1 MNVELQSK
9 IRGLRLEDGQNLVG
23 NPYIVGRWVRGADHY
38 DRKSLIEY
46 LLDAQDTAFWVV
58 GTRRMGKTSLLRQLE
73 YLTDD
78 EKSPYVPLF
87 WDLQGCSTPQ
97 DLSGEL
103 YLAIEDVAERF
114 ARLDVDTT
122 CLRDDDAANILRRLG
137 RETMRHGRELL
148 LLVDEAEV
156 LIEIGQTESAWLAR
170 LRKAM
175 QEGNLRAVIAST
187 RLLTQLTDQS
197 GSWMTSPFL
206 FGFHMVNLW
215 TLHREGAKALV
226 RQAQSAQ
233 PVQADEALVEEILD
247 YTNSHPYLVQYL
259 CQRLFA
265 PDAKDGRLR
274 AVQEDDLEVD
284 QMLASFFRLDFHRL
298 SVTERR
304 ILLAVAEAGALDED
318 GIRARLADCAD
329 VRLISLL
336 HALEELGHLR
346 RCDEGWAAGSEFLLR
361 WLQDNSR
368 QLAEELRNED
378 TPAAGGND
386 GAADMEALARTL
398 GISPERIQALAG
410 QRITSDGEFFEVIKR
425 FFYEIRYLVEQD
437 DGHKL
442 LVTTTA
448 DGAPVLRSEEDVQIA
463 LKHWLRPMC
472 RALNIH
478 MDREALTGR
487 GFLDF
492 KFSIGHD
499 FRCLAEVKLFHSARL
514 EDGIGIQLP
523 TYMIADRAR
532 YGIYV
537 PIFLDPSGYLEAVAK
552 LEQLA
557 GERAQSH
564 GVEIGVV
571 DIRAWK
577 PAPASRAGEIEERNR
592 YYPDGLAVRRSTETA
607 GHGEPEQ
614 EKEA

>member
-1 MNVELQSK
+1 ME
-9 IRGLRLEDGQNLVG
+9 EGQNLVG

-46 LLDAQDTAFWVV
+46 LLNAQDTAFWVV

-73 YLTDD
+73 HLTDND
-78 EKSPYVPLF
+78 KSPYVPLF

-122 CLRDDDAANILRRLG
+122 CLQGDDAAGILRRLG

-156 LIEIGQTESAWLAR
+156 LVEIGQAESAWLAR

-197 GSWMTSPFL
+197 GNWMTSPFL

-226 RQAQSAQ
+226 RQTQSPH
-233 PVQADEALVEEILD
+233 PVGADDPLVEEILD
-247 YTNSHPYLVQYL
+247 YTNSHPYLVQFL
-259 CQRLFA
+259 CQRLFV
-265 PDAKDGRLR
+265 PDANGGRLR
-274 AVQEDDLEVD
+274 AVQDDDLDVD

-318 GIRARLADCAD
+318 GLRARLEDCAE

-346 RCDEGWAAGSEFLLR
+346 RCAEGWAAGSEFLQR
-361 WLQDNSR
+361 WLRDNSR

-378 TPAAGGND
+378 AMTDSGD

-410 QRITSDGEFFEVIKR
+410 QRITSDRGFFEAIKR

-577 PAPASRAGEIEERNR
+577 PAPASKADEIEERNR
-592 YYPDGLAVRRSTETA
+592 YYPDGLAVRRRLQA
-607 GHGEPEQ
+607 AADDPEN